1 MRINGVDRS
10 WQIKYQFF
18 IINSEGKHFELS
30 NEKMAIMM
38 ACDSSTNWD
47 VVFHESISPYDIIIS
62 DFHNSKAPAFGFGYS
77 LVQHCDTK
85 EQAEKIITECRDKL
99 HSQYE
104 RMMMIRVAKKY
115 HLDENTRLKIEME
128 YHDSENYEVKIM
140 K

>member
-1 MRINGVDRS
+1 MGGKVMANKVSI
-10 WQIKYQFF
+10 F

-47 VVFHESISPYDIIIS
+47 VVFQESISPYDIIIS
-62 DFHNSKAPAFGFGYS
+62 DFHNNKAPAFGFGYS

-99 HSQYE
+99 P
-104 RMMMIRVAKKY
+104 IFA
-115 HLDENTRLKIEME
+115 
-128 YHDSENYEVKIM
+128 VKPLVLVMGI
-140 K
+140 

>member
-1 MRINGVDRS
+1 MDRS

-128 YHDSENYEVKIM
+128 YHDSENYEVKII

>member
-1 MRINGVDRS
+1 MDRS

-47 VVFHESISPYDIIIS
+47 VVFQESISPYDIIIS

-85 EQAEKIITECRDKL
+85 EQAENIIKECRDKL

-115 HLDENTRLKIEME
+115 NLDENTRLKIEME
-128 YHDSENYEVKIM
+128 YHDLENYEVKII

>member
-99 HSQYE
+99 P
-104 RMMMIRVAKKY
+104 IFA
-115 HLDENTRLKIEME
+115 
-128 YHDSENYEVKIM
+128 VKPLALAMGI
-140 K
+140 

>member
-1 MRINGVDRS
+1 MNKWVDRS

-47 VVFHESISPYDIIIS
+47 VVFQESISPYDIIIS

-85 EQAEKIITECRDKL
+85 EQAEKIIIECRDKL

-115 HLDENTRLKIEME
+115 HLDENTRLEIEME
-128 YHDSENYEVKIM
+128 YHDSENYEVKII

>member
-1 MRINGVDRS
+1 MANKVSI
-10 WQIKYQFF
+10 F

>member
-1 MRINGVDRS
+1 MDRS

-47 VVFHESISPYDIIIS
+47 VVFQESISPYDIIIS

-85 EQAEKIITECRDKL
+85 EQAEKIIIECRDKL

-115 HLDENTRLKIEME
+115 HLDENTRLEIEME
-128 YHDSENYEVKIM
+128 YHDLENYEVKII

>member
-1 MRINGVDRS
+1 MNKWVDRS

-47 VVFHESISPYDIIIS
+47 VVFHESILPYDIIIS

-85 EQAEKIITECRDKL
+85 EQAEKIIIECRDKL

-115 HLDENTRLKIEME
+115 HLDENTRLEIEME
-128 YHDSENYEVKIM
+128 YHDSENYEVKII

>member
-1 MRINGVDRS
+1 MANKVSI
-10 WQIKYQFF
+10 F
-18 IINSEGKHFELS
+18 ITNSEGKHFELS

-47 VVFHESISPYDIIIS
+47 VVFQESILPYDIIIS

-85 EQAEKIITECRDKL
+85 EQAEKIIIECRDKL

-115 HLDENTRLKIEME
+115 HLD
-128 YHDSENYEVKIM
+128 
-140 K
+140 